1 MIAPFFIVASARSGT
16 TFLRLTLNAHP
27 DVAVPPE
34 SRFITELWPAST
46 SAGTTS
52 AGTTPAA
59 SLRIQREN
67 FLARLA
73 EHKRFKT
80 WGLSIEAVANEI
92 GDQTELAYAQAIR
105 STYVA
110 YAKHQGK
117 SSWGDKTPRYIE
129 NIPLLAELFP
139 DARFI
144 HIVRDGRNV
153 ALSYAH
159 VDFGPR
165 TVAKAAQLW
174 GRRVS
179 AGIREGRALGPERYI
194 EIRNEDLA
202 SDTEAEVNKVC
213 SFLGIEADPAMF
225 DEKARARGVVEKSKH
240 NFDPAAGGRKHMSD
254 WRTEMKPRDIEVV
267 EAVAGDVLTQ
277 LGYERRYPEPSAS
290 ARLKAKLALLGLPLG
305 RIK

>member
-1 MIAPFFIVASARSGT
+1 VIAPFFIVASARSGT

-27 DVAVPPE
+27 RIAVPPE
-34 SRFITELWPAST
+34 SRFITELYPG
-46 SAGTTS
+46 GTDI
-52 AGTTPAA
+52 
-59 SLRIQREN
+59 RCED
-67 FLARLA
+67 FLKRLA
-73 EHKRFKT
+73 SHKRFLT
-80 WGLSIEAVANEI
+80 WGLPIEAVAAEI
-92 GDQTELAYAQAIR
+92 GDRQMLPYSDTIR
-105 STYVA
+105 STYLA
-110 YAKHQGK
+110 YAKRDGK

-129 NIPLLAELFP
+129 HIPLLAELFP

-174 GRRVS
+174 SRRVS
-179 AGIREGRALGPERYI
+179 TGIREGRALGSQRYI

-202 SDTEAEVNKVC
+202 GNTEAEVNKVC

-225 DEKARARGVVEKSKH
+225 DEEARARGVVEKSKH
-240 NFDPAAGGRKHMSD
+240 NFDPAASGRTHMSD
-254 WRTEMKPRDIEVV
+254 WRTEMRPRDVEVV
-267 EAVAGDVLTQ
+267 EVIAGDVLSQ
-277 LGYERRYPEPSAS
+277 LGYERRYPQPGGH
-290 ARLKAKLALLGLPLG
+290 ARLEAKLALLGLPLG